1 MIDVGHTEVY
11 SVFKK
16 YIIKKLK
23 LLVFTTP

>member
-1 MIDVGHTEVY
+1 MIDVGHAEVS

-23 LLVFTTP
+23 LLVSTTP